1 MAIRITGLNSGLD
14 TESII
19 SELVKAQNTKKDA
32 LVKAQKRLNYK
43 QDAWKSLNAKVY
55 NFYTTMLDDL
65 QYQYSYQKKTTK
77 VSNSSAVSVVT
88 KGTAVNGSQDLK
100 ISKLAK
106 PGYLTGG
113 QLSDS
118 KEFTTKSTMKDLG
131 LTGESTINITTGGK
145 TTELKLTEG
154 TKISDVLNQLQS
166 AGVNANFDEE
176 NQRFFISAQ
185 KDGKDNDF
193 ALTAG
198 DANGL
203 TALKTLG
210 LYTAPDVNNE
220 EYKNTTEYKE
230 YSKWAN
236 YTNQELTD
244 MAAFEALKRVND
256 YYTANRDLTAKNAT
270 LSEQNTALHDKNQEL
285 TDKNADLT
293 KEIQDLGYNGDSSEV
308 LKEKIEASTDETEKA
323 ALEAQ
328 LEKALKK
335 ETLEADIESNK
346 KAIEDNTESIKANS
360 DAIAANQKTI
370 TDNQAY
376 FTESTVTDDNGNE
389 VLTLNPT
396 QALKTK
402 VYDEYDAK
410 RTASA
415 DALAGNA
422 EGTNSS
428 TATRIYGQDA
438 LIYLNGA
445 KFTSDTNVFEING
458 LTITAQQETGD
469 EVISLNT
476 MEDTE
481 GIYDLIKNFFTEY
494 NKLINEMDSLYNA
507 DDASSYQPLT
517 SEEKDAMTDTE
528 IEEWEKK
535 ITDSILRR
543 DSTLGTVSDALK
555 NIMLSGLEV
564 NGKKMY
570 LSDFGIGTLGYFN
583 SAENEKNA
591 YHIDGDSEDSATKNN
606 EDKLRAMIASDP
618 NTVID
623 FFTGLSK
630 NMYSKLTKLMETNS
644 SSSAFTLYNDKDMK
658 SEYEDYSSDI
668 TAMEKKI
675 TAMEEK
681 WYQKFAAMET
691 ALATLNS
698 KQSAITSLLGG

>member
-19 SELVKAQNTKKDA
+19 SELVKAQNTKKDT